1 MYIDRLVNHHL
12 RLGYDIGKG
21 FLTGEEDM
29 MQQFGRLA
37 LTDEEQTQEL
47 KQHSDYTRMEVI
59 KSLGKIT
66 GHRREFYS
74 SLMPSLIYFRNY
86 CFRPG
91 ATQPS

>member
-1 MYIDRLVNHHL
+1 MNHHL

-47 KQHSDYTRMEVI
+47 REHSDSTRIEVI
-59 KSLGKIT
+59 KSLGK
-66 GHRREFYS
+66 H
-74 SLMPSLIYFRNY
+74 L
-86 CFRPG
+86 
-91 ATQPS
+91 